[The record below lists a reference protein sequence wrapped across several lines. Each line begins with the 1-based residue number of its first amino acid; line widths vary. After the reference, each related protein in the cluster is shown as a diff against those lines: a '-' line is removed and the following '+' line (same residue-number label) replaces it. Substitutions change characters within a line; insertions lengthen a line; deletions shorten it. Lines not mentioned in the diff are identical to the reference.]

1 MNPIKI
7 TARSKELNDDHAHW
21 SLSLTKNECAT
32 ITCDTIHRADAP
44 SITVVAELA
53 AIWTAFQ
60 QIKGYRWVEIHCSN
74 ETATILKWFNY
85 GQPPAE
91 YEAAYRHLSGHMA
104 KHDVMVNPDSALS
117 SITQR
122 IMELNPA
129 MRSRV
134 RRATQL
140 VTMGAVWRQRS
151 GYNCWTKSHPENP
164 YHIKRGEAGQWEC
177 NCPDSNAPTLVRN
190 SDVQVC
196 KHLLAA
202 MMDYRLNANEERVQ
216 EVTPIRKAV

>member
-1 MNPIKI
+1 MNTIKI
-7 TARSKELNDDHAHW
+7 TVRSKELSENCAQW
-21 SLSLTKNECAT
+21 SVSLADNECAT
-32 ITCDTIHRADAP
+32 IMCDTIHRPDAK

-53 AIWTAFQ
+53 AIWTAFT
-60 QIKGYRWVEIHCSN
+60 QIKGYRWIEVHCSK
-74 ETATILKWFNY
+74 ETETVLKWFNY
-85 GQPPAE
+85 GPLKAG
-91 YEAAYRHLSGHMA
+91 YEAAYRHLSGYMT
-104 KHDVMVNPDSALS
+104 KHDVMVNPDSKLHPMTMRVISLA
-117 SITQR
+117 
-122 IMELNPA
+122 PA

-134 RRATQL
+134 RRASQL

-164 YHIKRGEAGQWEC
+164 YHIKRNEGGQWEC
-177 NCPDSNAPTLVRN
+177 NCPDSNAPTLTRN

-202 MMDYRLNANEERVQ
+202 MMLYRLGEQVERVR